1 MRDTLRILDA
11 DRHVIEPVELWRTYL
26 PPEFREGAP
35 YEDFLGPRESLEQR
49 VARLGA
55 RGLLPVTPSLMLDGE
70 PVMRGLSE
78 ASLLEAAWH
87 VYQRPGQVAAGASA
101 QGQLHTMDASGVDVA
116 FLYPSLGLCVLA
128 VEALAPPRASALM
141 RAYNDWL
148 RDFCRAD
155 AERLRG
161 VGVIARHEPAQMAA
175 EAERVAAFGWRAVT
189 LWPNP
194 QGGRQ
199 LSDAAYE
206 PFWSACERLGLAV
219 GIHSGSHGRLPTA
232 GADRFQSRFGQHVCS
247 HPLEQ
252 MMALLTLVEGGVL
265 ERHPGLRVAFLEAGA
280 GWLPY
285 WLWRMD
291 ELAYRYARA
300 DVAEHVRRPPSE
312 YFRRQCFVSVEP
324 DEPGLEE
331 VVRSV
336 GADCLLFGSDF
347 PHVDHDDA
355 VVSRAVGLRARL
367 SEEVARKLLWDNP
380 ARFYGLK
387 SS

>member
-1 MRDTLRILDA
+1 MRDGLRILDA
-11 DRHVIEPVELWRTYL
+11 DRHVIEPVELWRAYL
-26 PPEFREGAP
+26 PPAFREGAP
-35 YEDFLGPRESLEQR
+35 YPELLVPKESFEQR

-55 RGLLPVTPSLMLDGE
+55 RGLLPMAPTMMLDGE

-78 ASLLEAAWH
+78 EALLEAAWH
-87 VYQRPGQVAAGASA
+87 VYQRPGLLEAGASPE
-101 QGQLHTMDASGVDVA
+101 GQLHTMDAAGVDVA
-116 FLYPSLGLCVLA
+116 FLYPPLGLWLLA
-128 VEALAPPRASALM
+128 VETLAPPRASAFM

-148 RDFCRAD
+148 RDFCRTD
-155 AERLRG
+155 PERLRG
-161 VGVIARHEPAQMAA
+161 VGAIARHEPARMVA
-175 EAERVAAFGWRAVT
+175 EAERVAGFGWRAVT

-194 QGGRQ
+194 LGGRT
-199 LSDAAYE
+199 LGDAAYE
-206 PFWSACERLGLAV
+206 PFWSACERLDLAV
-219 GIHSGSHGRLPTA
+219 GIHAGSHGRLPTA
-232 GADRFQSRFGQHVCS
+232 GAERFQSRFGQHVCS

-252 MMALLTLVEGGVL
+252 MMALLSLVESGVL

-291 ELAYRYARA
+291 ELAWRYASA
-300 DVAEHVRRPPSE
+300 DVAEHVRLRPSE
-312 YFRRQCFVSVEP
+312 YFRRQCFITVEP

-331 VVRSV
+331 VVRGV

-347 PHVDHDDA
+347 PHVDHDEA
-355 VVSRAVGLRARL
+355 IVGRAVGLRARL
-367 SEEVARKLLWDNP
+367 SDEVARKLLYDNP